1 MKKTLAVVLAASL
14 TALSVAGC
22 GGSSAGQES
31 KATEAAQAEAQGE
44 ESAAEAEDQSEES
57 AEEKEEAGE
66 AADTEGMKVA
76 LCLSGAAN
84 DMGWCQV
91 AYEGLKLLE
100 EEYGCETAYTENLTP
115 DDIEAA
121 YADYAANGYDVIIGH
136 GYEFGDPAIE
146 VAEQY
151 PDTKFIVTEGE
162 VSADN
167 VASYVTKC
175 EEGGYIMGMLAA
187 SMSKTGKIGYVGPI
201 QGASLVKI
209 MNGYEDGAKSVN
221 PDIEVQTAWT
231 GSFTDVALGKEAA
244 QAMIDNGADVIGHC
258 ANESGTGCINA
269 AKESGV
275 FATGDSYDQND
286 LAPDTILSSSVYH
299 IPHVIEL
306 AFQSVADG
314 TYAGGIYQFGMKE
327 DAVSVAPYHN
337 LDSQIPDE
345 VKSLIDERVAQ
356 IKSGEFEVP
365 CDTKVR

>member
-1 MKKTLAVVLAASL
+1 MRRMKKTAALVLAATM
-14 TALSVAGC
+14 TAALAGC
-22 GGSSAGQES
+22 GGSQTEKAAGTV
-31 KATEAAQAEAQGE
+31 AGTENAGAGT
-44 ESAAEAEDQSEES
+44 S
-57 AEEKEEAGE
+57 GE
-66 AADTEGMKVA
+66 AAGETTFKVA

-100 EEYGCETAYTENLTP
+100 SEYGCETAYTENLTP

-121 YADYAANGYDVIIGH
+121 FADYAASGYDVVIGH

-146 VAEQY
+146 VAESY
-151 PDTKFIVTEGE
+151 PDTRFIVTEGE

-175 EEGGYIMGMLAA
+175 EEGGYVMGMLAA
-187 SMSKTGKIGYVGPI
+187 SMSESGKVGFVGPI

-209 MNGYEDGAKSVN
+209 MNGFEDGAREIN

-231 GSFTDVALGKEAA
+231 GSFTDTALGKEAA
-244 QAMIDNGADVIGHC
+244 RAMIDNGVDVIGHC

-269 AKESGV
+269 AKEAGV
-275 FATGDSYDQND
+275 YATGDSYDQNS
-286 LAPDTILSSSVYH
+286 LAPQTVISSSVYH

-306 AFQSVADG
+306 AFQTVADG
-314 TYAGGIYQFGMKE
+314 SFKGGIYQLGMKE
-327 DAVSVAPYHN
+327 DAVSIAPYHE
-337 LDSQIPDE
+337 LEDQIPEE
-345 VKSLIDERVAQ
+345 VKAVIAERVEA

-365 CDTKVR
+365 CDTAVR